1 MDTADFHPV
10 TVQER
15 VRWADVDLVGIVR
28 FSAVPRLV
36 ELAEQEL
43 WRAAGIPYAELFQ
56 DPEYWLPRRTLS
68 VDYLSPARIDDL
80 LQLEA
85 WVARMGTKALTL
97 AVAVRQ
103 AEGGRLVATAEM
115 VLVCVTNPAFVSAP
129 IPPRIRGALAPFV
142 RPPLAPL

>member
-1 MDTADFHPV
+1 
-10 TVQER
+10 
-15 VRWADVDLVGIVR
+15 
-28 FSAVPRLV
+28 
-36 ELAEQEL
+36 
-43 WRAAGIPYAELFQ
+43 
-56 DPEYWLPRRTLS
+56 

-142 RPPLAPL
+142 RPPSAPL

>member
-1 MDTADFHPV
+1 MDAAAFHPV

-56 DPEYWLPRRTLS
+56 DPAFWLPRRTLA

-129 IPPRIRGALAPFV
+129 IPAHIRTALAPFV
-142 RPPLAPL
+142 RPPAAPL